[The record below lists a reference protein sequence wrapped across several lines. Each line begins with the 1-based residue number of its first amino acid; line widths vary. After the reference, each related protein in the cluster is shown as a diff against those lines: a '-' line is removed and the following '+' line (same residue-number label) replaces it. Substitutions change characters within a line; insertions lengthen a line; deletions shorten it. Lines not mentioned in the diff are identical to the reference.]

1 MFTIP
6 TFGQAKKLVKKVE
19 AFITKTN
26 TINGHKVSQ
35 FDYLLAKPSDF
46 KATEYAKEL
55 RGIAYVHKWLG
66 LIKEPFPMLH
76 KFHNLNECDGYMADQ
91 LKGYVPV
98 SVQDKEDGSVISFI
112 KIGDEWIAKSRYSFE
127 SFQAKK
133 AQELLTPTMEDFLD
147 FLYEG
152 GMYPIFELVGKEN
165 PIVVRYDDMELRLLQ
180 IRFKNG
186 NYVSQAYFNRIA
198 PAFGIKTAKFHDIS
212 KFDNMEDLLNHY
224 VELAETLEGKEG
236 WIITAYDSKS
246 DDVKMIKLK
255 TKWYVELHRFLTGT
269 ALFANNI
276 ISYVLNGDLDDILS
290 QMQLEEDDHY
300 KKFIDDVLAKTT
312 HFYNESYKRITKIVE
327 DDSDMDKKEFVMK
340 HKSDKLFHIIVGAK
354 NGRDLE
360 KLLKEHMLFKT
371 RRKEM
376 ADKFLETG
384 EL

>member
-19 AFITKTN
+19 AFIMKTN
-26 TINGHKVSQ
+26 TINGYKVSQ

-46 KATEYAKEL
+46 NATEYAKEL
-55 RGIAYVHKWLG
+55 RGIAYVHKWFG

-91 LKGYVPV
+91 LKGYEPV
-98 SVQDKEDGSVISFI
+98 SVQEKADGSVISFVNI
-112 KIGDEWIAKSRYSFE
+112 DDEWIAKSHYSFE
-127 SFQAKK
+127 SLQAKK
-133 AQELLTPTMEDFLD
+133 AQELLTPMMEDFLD
-147 FLYEG
+147 FLYERE
-152 GMYPIFELVGKEN
+152 MYPIFELIGKEN

-180 IRFKNG
+180 IRSKNG
-186 NYVSQAYFNRIA
+186 NYTNQEYFNRFA
-198 PAFGIKTAKFHDIS
+198 RAFEIKTAKFHDIS

-224 VELAETLEGKEG
+224 VELAETLEGEEG
-236 WIITAYDSKS
+236 WIITAYDLKT

-255 TKWYVELHRFLTGT
+255 TKWYVELHGLMTGT
-269 ALFANNI
+269 TLFANNI
-276 ISYVLNGDLDDILS
+276 IAYVLNGDLDDILS
-290 QMQLEEDDHY
+290 QMQLEEDDHR
-300 KKFIDDVLAKTT
+300 KKFIDDVLTKTT
-312 HFYNESYKRITKIVE
+312 HFYNENYKKIMKIVE
-327 DDSDMDKKEFVMK
+327 DDGDMDKKEFAMK
-340 HKSDKLFHIIVGAK
+340 HKSDKLFHIIVRTK
-354 NGRDLE
+354 NERDLE